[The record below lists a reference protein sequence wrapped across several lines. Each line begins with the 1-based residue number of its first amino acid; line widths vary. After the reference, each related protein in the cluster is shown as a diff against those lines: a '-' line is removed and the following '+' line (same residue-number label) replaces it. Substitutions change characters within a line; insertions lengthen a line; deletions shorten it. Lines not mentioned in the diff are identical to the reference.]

1 MIKKENKTFAK
12 IMCIEILYVIMKQG
26 FLFILLLTNLFL
38 QFLNNYEVIITTI
51 GQLNKFSF
59 YCYSRNAMRKN
70 IGSFI
75 LRNASRT
82 VLIVPRNSSFTYE

>member
-38 QFLNNYEVIITTI
+38 QFLDE
-51 GQLNKFSF
+51 K
-59 YCYSRNAMRKN
+59 
-70 IGSFI
+70 
-75 LRNASRT
+75 
-82 VLIVPRNSSFTYE
+82 